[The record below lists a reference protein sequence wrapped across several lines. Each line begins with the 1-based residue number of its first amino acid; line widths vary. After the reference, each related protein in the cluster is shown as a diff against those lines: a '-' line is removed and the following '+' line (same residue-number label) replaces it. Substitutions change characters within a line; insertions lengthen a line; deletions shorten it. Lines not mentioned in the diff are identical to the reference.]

1 MTAIVLA
8 GGRGRRLQASDAS
21 ALASEV
27 QRRAAA
33 RGLKVLMPVG
43 PDGRRLVDVVLERLV
58 EAGVRDVVLVVPPDH
73 AELAAHLAAH
83 PTPGLR
89 TRLAVQPVAN
99 GTAGAVAAA
108 APHVTA
114 PACLVVNGDNVYPAD
129 ALTALVALDGCGLAG
144 FTRASLEHDSGFP
157 PERVAAFAI
166 VEHDADGWLTG
177 IREKPPVDLIAPDTP
192 VSMNLWRMDQA
203 MLAACAD
210 VAPSPRGELELPDAV
225 LLAVSR
231 GTRVKVMPATG
242 AVLDLTTA
250 ADVAVVSRALAPQET
265 GA

>member
-21 ALASEV
+21 ALQTAA

-33 RGLKVLMPVG
+33 RGLKVLMPIG
-43 PDGRRLVDVVLERLV
+43 PDRLLVDAVLERLAS
-58 EAGVRDVVLVVPPDH
+58 AGVTEAVVVVPPDH
-73 AELAAHLAAH
+73 AELAAHLTAH
-83 PTPGLR
+83 PVRGLR

-108 APHVTA
+108 APHVTT
-114 PACLVVNGDNVYPAD
+114 PACLVVNGDNVYPTPAI
-129 ALTALVALDGCGLAG
+129 AALVALDGCGMAG
-144 FTRASLEHDSGFP
+144 FTRASLEHESGFP
-157 PERVAAFAI
+157 AARVAAFAI
-166 VEHDADGWLTG
+166 VEHDAEGWLTG
-177 IREKPPVDLIAPDTP
+177 IREKPPVEAIGPGAF

-210 VAPSPRGELELPDAV
+210 VAPSARGELELPDAV
-225 LLAVSR
+225 MLAVSR
-231 GTRVKVMPATG
+231 GTRVRVVPATG
-242 AVLDLTTA
+242 AVLDVTTA
-250 ADVAVVSRALAPQET
+250 ADVAVVSRALAAQES

>member
-8 GGRGRRLQASDAS
+8 GGRGRRLQTSDAS
-21 ALASEV
+21 GLATAA

-43 PDGRRLVDVVLERLV
+43 PGRLLVDDVLARLAA
-58 EAGVRDVVLVVPPDH
+58 AGVTEAVIVVPPDH

-83 PTPGLR
+83 PMSGLQ
-89 TRLAVQPVAN
+89 TRLVVQPVPN
-99 GTAGAVAAA
+99 GTAGAVAVAA
-108 APHVTA
+108 AHISA

-129 ALTALVALDGCGLAG
+129 ALAAVAALDCCGMAG
-144 FTRASLEHDSGFP
+144 FTRASLQHDSGFP

-177 IREKPPVDLIAPDTP
+177 IREKPPVAAIGPATP

-225 LLAVSR
+225 MLAVSR
-231 GTRVKVMPATG
+231 GSRVRVVPAAG
-242 AVLDLTTA
+242 VVLDLTTA
-250 ADVAVVSRALAPQET
+250 ADVAVVSRALASRGP

>member
-21 ALASEV
+21 ALQTDA

-33 RGLKVLMPVG
+33 RGLKVLMPIG
-43 PDGRRLVDVVLERLV
+43 PDRLLVDAVLERLV
-58 EAGVRDVVLVVPPDH
+58 SAGVTEAVVVVPPDH

-83 PTPGLR
+83 PVRGLR
-89 TRLAVQPVAN
+89 TRHAVQPVAN

-108 APHVTA
+108 APYVTT
-114 PACLVVNGDNVYPAD
+114 PACLVVNGDNVYPAP
-129 ALTALVALDGCGLAG
+129 AIAALVALDGCGMAG

-157 PERVAAFAI
+157 AARVAAFAI
-166 VEHDADGWLTG
+166 VEHDAEGWLTG
-177 IREKPPVDLIAPDTP
+177 IREKPPVEAIGPGTF

-210 VAPSPRGELELPDAV
+210 VAPSARGELELPDAV
-225 LLAVSR
+225 MLAVSR
-231 GTRVKVMPATG
+231 GTRVRVVPATG
-242 AVLDLTTA
+242 AVLDVTTA
-250 ADVAVVSRALAPQET
+250 ADVAVVSRALAAQES

>member
-21 ALASEV
+21 ALQTEA
-27 QRRAAA
+27 QRQAAA

-43 PDGRRLVDVVLERLV
+43 PGRLLVDAVLARLA
-58 EAGVRDVVLVVPPDH
+58 EAGVTDAVIVVPPDH
-73 AELAAHLAAH
+73 ADLAAHLATH
-83 PTPGLR
+83 PARGLR
-89 TRLAVQPVAN
+89 TRLVVQPVAN

-108 APHVTA
+108 APHVTV
-114 PACLVVNGDNVYPAD
+114 PACLVVNGDNVYPAA
-129 ALTALVALDGCGLAG
+129 ALAALVALDGCGMAG

-157 PERVAAFAI
+157 AARVAAFAI
-166 VEHDADGWLTG
+166 VEQDADGWLTG
-177 IREKPPVDLIAPDTP
+177 IREKPPVDVITPDTP
-192 VSMNLWRMDQA
+192 VSMNLWRMDRA

-231 GTRVKVMPATG
+231 GTRVKVVPAAG

>member
-8 GGRGRRLQASDAS
+8 GGRGRRLQTSDVSTLPDEA
-21 ALASEV
+21 

-43 PDGRRLVDVVLERLV
+43 PGRVLLDAVLARLAA
-58 EAGVRDVVLVVPPDH
+58 AGVTDAVLVVPPDH

-89 TRLAVQPVAN
+89 TRFVVQPVAN

-114 PACLVVNGDNVYPAD
+114 PACLVVNGDNVYPAE
-129 ALTALVALDGCGLAG
+129 ALAALVALDACGMAG

-157 PERVAAFAI
+157 RERVAAFAI
-166 VEHDADGWLTG
+166 VDHDADGWLTG
-177 IREKPPVDLIAPDTP
+177 IREKPPVEAIGAETP

-225 LLAVSR
+225 RLAVSR
-231 GTRVKVMPATG
+231 GTRVKVVPATG

>member
-8 GGRGRRLQASDAS
+8 GGRGRRLQASDAT
-21 ALASEV
+21 ALPDEA

-43 PDGRRLVDVVLERLV
+43 PGRLLVDVVLARLA
-58 EAGVRDVVLVVPPDH
+58 EAGVTDVVLVVPPDH

-83 PTPGLR
+83 PARGVR
-89 TRLAVQPVAN
+89 TRFAVQPVAN

-114 PACLVVNGDNVYPAD
+114 SACLVVNGDNVYPVD
-129 ALTALVALDGCGLAG
+129 ALAALAALDGCAMAG
-144 FTRASLEHDSGFP
+144 FRRASLEHESGFSP
-157 PERVAAFAI
+157 ARVAAFATA
-166 VEHDADGWLTG
+166 EHDGDGWLTG
-177 IREKPPVDLIAPDTP
+177 IREKPPIETIGPDTP

-225 LLAVSR
+225 TLAVSR
-231 GTRVKVMPATG
+231 GTRVKVVPATG

-250 ADVAVVSRALAPQET
+250 ADVAMVSRALAPQES

>member
-8 GGRGRRLQASDAS
+8 GGRGRRLQKSDAS
-21 ALASEV
+21 ALPDAA

-43 PDGRRLVDVVLERLV
+43 PDHLLVDAVLTRLT
-58 EAGVRDVVLVVPPDH
+58 EAGVTDAVIVVPPDH
-73 AELAAHLAAH
+73 ADLAAHLAAH
-83 PTPGLR
+83 PLPGLR

-114 PACLVVNGDNVYPAD
+114 PACLVVNGDNVYPAA
-129 ALTALVALDGCGLAG
+129 ALAALVALDGCGTAG

-157 PERVAAFAI
+157 AARVAAFAI
-166 VEHDADGWLTG
+166 VEHDAEGWLTG
-177 IREKPPVDLIAPDTP
+177 IREKPPVEAIGPGTL

-210 VAPSPRGELELPDAV
+210 VTPSPRGELELPDAV
-225 LLAVSR
+225 MLAASR
-231 GTRVKVMPATG
+231 GTRVRVVPASG
-242 AVLDLTTA
+242 VVLDLTTA
-250 ADVAVVSRALAPQET
+250 ADVAVVSRALAPRES